1 MTDKQV
7 SKEQIGQARQL
18 DLLSYLQQYEPH
30 ELVKVAPG
38 VYSTRTND
46 SLKISNGKWYRWSRG
61 YGGVSALDY
70 LVKVRGMDFVGAVRY
85 LCNLSGYAPTP
96 QAYTP
101 RPPMKPPFT
110 LPTKNGDNE
119 RVMEYLSARGIHA
132 GLLQSCVNTG
142 KLYEDRRHN
151 CVFVGFDG
159 QNKPCFAFVRSSDP
173 NSTFMREVGGS
184 NKMYSFSLPPQ
195 EDSTI
200 LNVFESAIDTLSFVS
215 LELMSTSQ
223 WKANHYLD
231 LSGIYQ
237 PRKEITETPLPIS
250 LARYLKD
257 NTQIE
262 RINLCFDNDPA
273 GELAAKAIIIL
284 LGNKYEICYT
294 PPEHGKD
301 YNAMLMAEKGL
312 YGVKT
317 RQSKSNNMEE
327 ISR

>member
-1 MTDKQV
+1 
-7 SKEQIGQARQL
+7 
-18 DLLSYLQQYEPH
+18 
-30 ELVKVAPG
+30 
-38 VYSTRTND
+38 
-46 SLKISNGKWYRWSRG
+46 
-61 YGGVSALDY
+61 
-70 LVKVRGMDFVGAVRY
+70 
-85 LCNLSGYAPTP
+85 
-96 QAYTP
+96 
-101 RPPMKPPFT
+101 
-110 LPTKNGDNE
+110 
-119 RVMEYLSARGIHA
+119 
-132 GLLQSCVNTG
+132 
-142 KLYEDRRHN
+142 
-151 CVFVGFDG
+151 
-159 QNKPCFAFVRSSDP
+159 
-173 NSTFMREVGGS
+173 
-184 NKMYSFSLPPQ
+184 MYSFSLSPQ

-200 LNVFESAIDTLSFVS
+200 LNVFEGAIDPLSFVS
-215 LELMSTSQ
+215 LELMRASQ

-273 GELAAKAIIIL
+273 GELAAKAITVL

-294 PPEHGKD
+294 PPEYGKD